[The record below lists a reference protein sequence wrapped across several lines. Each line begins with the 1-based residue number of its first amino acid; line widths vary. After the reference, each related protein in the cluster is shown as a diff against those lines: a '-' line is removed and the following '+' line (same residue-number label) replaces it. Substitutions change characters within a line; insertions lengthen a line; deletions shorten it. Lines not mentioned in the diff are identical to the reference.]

1 MKALTTNSFFKIV
14 VMFSAILIVG
24 CAETKN
30 EDSKINKTEPPRI
43 EAASQEYVEII
54 EKTNTIIQDF
64 EFDALGDY
72 MADDVEWYWPDG
84 GVETRSIIEGKDNV
98 ISFWDNW
105 QQTSGVEKI
114 EFFNTNFLCVKT
126 NIATNY
132 YNVIGVLVL
141 YYGDTTITTKN
152 GSITVRQHLVY
163 SFNDDKK
170 IQKVFL
176 YYDRS
181 GFDDLLDVNLRG
193 AE

>member
-1 MKALTTNSFFKIV
+1 MKAPTNNLLFKVVLMFCVIFIV
-14 VMFSAILIVG
+14 A
-24 CAETKN
+24 CAETKK
-30 EDSKINKTEPPRI
+30 EDLEIKKSEPPRI

-54 EKTNTIIQDF
+54 KKTNTITTNF
-64 EFDALGDY
+64 EFDALGEY

-84 GVETRSIIEGKDNV
+84 GVQTRSILEGKDTV
-98 ISFWDNW
+98 IAFWKNW

-114 EFFNTNFLCVKT
+114 EFFNTNFLCART
-126 NIATNY
+126 NIPTNY

-181 GFDDLLDVNLRG
+181 GFDDLLDVNLKG